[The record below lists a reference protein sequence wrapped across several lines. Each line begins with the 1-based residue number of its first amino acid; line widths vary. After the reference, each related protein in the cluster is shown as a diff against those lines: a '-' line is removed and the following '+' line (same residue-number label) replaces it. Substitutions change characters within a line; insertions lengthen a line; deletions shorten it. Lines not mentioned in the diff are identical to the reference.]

1 MMGVFFCVCSG
12 DEWVCSVGF
21 WEESLFLCWGG
32 RGRGRGSARAST
44 AFAGRRALSNSPI
57 FLCYILYIEQRRFHC
72 CMLQAI
78 AKSALDL
85 DALGSARALFR
96 LRQPVDLVYASI
108 YVKVLLLLGPPP
120 RSGGYDVYI
129 HAVYVVTCYM
139 SITCICL
146 LYVVIC
152 YMSVIC
158 YVSVMCL
165 VLAPSCYM
173 YMSVICWYMLYV
185 CDMLYVCYMSSARG
199 GS

>member
-1 MMGVFFCVCSG
+1 
-12 DEWVCSVGF
+12 
-21 WEESLFLCWGG
+21 
-32 RGRGRGSARAST
+32 
-44 AFAGRRALSNSPI
+44 
-57 FLCYILYIEQRRFHC
+57 
-72 CMLQAI
+72 MLQAI

-96 LRQPVDLVYASI
+96 LRQPVDLVYSSI
-108 YVKVLLLLGPPP
+108 YVKGLLLLVPPP

-129 HAVYVVTCYM
+129 HAVYVVICYM

-185 CDMLYVCYMSSARG
+185 CDMLYVCYMSSARV
-199 GS
+199 GSQD

>member
-1 MMGVFFCVCSG
+1 
-12 DEWVCSVGF
+12 
-21 WEESLFLCWGG
+21 
-32 RGRGRGSARAST
+32 
-44 AFAGRRALSNSPI
+44 
-57 FLCYILYIEQRRFHC
+57 
-72 CMLQAI
+72 MLQAI

-129 HAVYVVTCYM
+129 HAVYVVICYM

-185 CDMLYVCYMSSARG
+185 CDMLYVVICLVLG
-199 GS
+199 GVVRVRLYIIYAHLCNHILL